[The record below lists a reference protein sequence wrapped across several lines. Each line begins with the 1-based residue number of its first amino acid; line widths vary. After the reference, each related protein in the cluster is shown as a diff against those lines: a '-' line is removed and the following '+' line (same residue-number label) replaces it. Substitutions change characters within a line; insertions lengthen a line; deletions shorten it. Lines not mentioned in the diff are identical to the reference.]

1 MKPSN
6 IHEAIAR
13 ASGAVLALIDA
24 KCDVI
29 SVAVDAIAGG
39 MTPRILVARNHELDQ
54 LVIDEHAVVTE
65 SCAAGRRT
73 ASIHMRGCYVSWL
86 V

>member
-1 MKPSN
+1 
-6 IHEAIAR
+6 
-13 ASGAVLALIDA
+13 
-24 KCDVI
+24 
-29 SVAVDAIAGG
+29 
-39 MTPRILVARNHELDQ
+39 MTPRILVVRNHELDQ